1 MKFLHHARRVGPA
14 LAAGLLV
21 LSGLAWAAPARAA
34 SFGGRAYSA
43 YLNVPGTGPLY
54 VADTGALPSDDGWA
68 GATLLGAALPGVLS
82 AETLVAATSGGVD
95 DTVGNT
101 AGSSTSLANVV
112 LLPGQAA
119 QITAA
124 LVRAQVDVTDV
135 GAQGLSQIDGLTFGG
150 APVQVTGQPNQVVAL
165 PGVATLI
172 LNEQMAT
179 PGGLAVNAL
188 HLILATGG
196 EVILSGAASSIDQ

>member
-1 MKFLHHARRVGPA
+1 MRYIHTHRVGPA

-34 SFGGRAYSA
+34 SFDGRAYSA

-54 VADTGALPSDDGWA
+54 VADTGVLPSDEGWA
-68 GATLLGAALPGVLS
+68 GATLPGAALPGVLS
-82 AETLVAATSGGVD
+82 AETLVAATSGGAIE
-95 DTVGNT
+95 TGGNT
-101 AGSSTSLANVV
+101 ANSSTSLANIV
-112 LLPGQAA
+112 LLSGQAA
-119 QITAA
+119 QITAS

-135 GAQGLSQIDGLTFGG
+135 GAQGYSQIEDLTFGG
-150 APVQVTGQPNQVVAL
+150 APVQVTGLPNQVVAL

-172 LNEQMAT
+172 VNEQTAT
-179 PGGLAVNAL
+179 PGGLVVNAL

-196 EVILSGAASSIDQ
+196 EVILSGAASSIGQ